1 MQTMHAY
8 LITGKSPT
16 ERKQKF
22 QALAT
27 DQKIKEVHELITDS
41 KHTIEQIRNLK
52 HKLSFSPQDPEAG
65 RAVYLE
71 EAQLLTPEAAN
82 AFLKSLEEPSGH
94 TLFILTAPNREQV
107 LDTICS
113 RCLEIDLGNALIS
126 KEEVPESELKTIIEQ
141 TPAKRLDYLDKI
153 SNRQEALVFCA
164 ELLTG
169 ARLLLLRQPT
179 RSHVELAEKIE
190 ITRLDI
196 ENNVNIKLALGDLF
210 LNLPQAD

>member
-8 LITGKSPT
+8 LITGKNPT

-22 QALAT
+22 QALVA
-27 DQKIKEVHELITDS
+27 DQKIKEVHELVADS

-52 HKLSFSPQDPEAG
+52 HKLSFSPQDYDTG

-82 AFLKSLEEPSGH
+82 AFLKSLEEPSGQ
-94 TLFILTAPNREQV
+94 TLFVLTAPNREQV

-113 RCLEIDLGNALIS
+113 RCLEINLGNAPLS
-126 KEEVPESELKTIIEQ
+126 KLETTEIELKTIMEQ

-153 SNRQEALVFCA
+153 GNRQEALAFCA
-164 ELLTG
+164 ELLAN
-169 ARLLLLRQPT
+169 ARLLLLKHPSQA
-179 RSHVELAEKIE
+179 HVELAEKIE
-190 ITRLDI
+190 ATRLDI
-196 ENNVNIKLALGDLF
+196 ENNVNVKLALGDLF